1 MRALAQLLC
10 LICFTA
16 TVAVAQ
22 AKHPEWRAL
31 LASTGLDGQPIK
43 GVYFFPG
50 ESDAAQAFYTAHPT
64 YYDDTHWNSE
74 PSGRARIVDRM
85 LRAHIN
91 TIVLSYWSDMPQWSP
106 MILDG
111 SSVPG
116 VLEATRGKPIVI
128 LPTIEGGSDASHPEI
143 PQWEFPTDFPH
154 PAGTQ
159 EIAPG
164 LVKRIQLL
172 QKIFA
177 NHMDQWARVYDK
189 DGNSRYAVAILHVC
203 SETAGL
209 NDTSFAAAF
218 DAVAKQIT
226 IPVGF
231 MLDFIGGTHKYIASP
246 KTAGPVLAGTA
257 SVIAALG
264 YESEVFSGKVINGPA
279 CSASDWHACQPFD
292 NNRSNLENLVDWKKA
307 AVQDWV
313 ASGLPVILDVSNGF
327 DGRIVW
333 RSGGTAFW
341 GDNLNYTEDR
351 WRNWLSEL
359 KGLGNKGIVMDTW
372 NGYTEGA

>member
-1 MRALAQLLC
+1 MESSPPLLLGQFGHKGLQLSHCQSDRTTKPQLGKLKNAGRVSDLRNLLARFLPVRYVRAIRGREGQFQLSFGWPKEFRSRALAQLLC

-64 YYDDTHWNSE
+64 YYDDTHWDSE

-143 PQWEFPTDFPH
+143 PPWEFPTNFPH
-154 PAGTQ
+154 PARNAGD
-159 EIAPG
+159 
-164 LVKRIQLL
+164 R
-172 QKIFA
+172 
-177 NHMDQWARVYDK
+177 ARA
-189 DGNSRYAVAILHVC
+189 GQTHS
-203 SETAGL
+203 TA
-209 NDTSFAAAF
+209 A
-218 DAVAKQIT
+218 
-226 IPVGF
+226 
-231 MLDFIGGTHKYIASP
+231 
-246 KTAGPVLAGTA
+246 
-257 SVIAALG
+257 
-264 YESEVFSGKVINGPA
+264 ESL
-279 CSASDWHACQPFD
+279 C
-292 NNRSNLENLVDWKKA
+292 
-307 AVQDWV
+307 
-313 ASGLPVILDVSNGF
+313 
-327 DGRIVW
+327 
-333 RSGGTAFW
+333 
-341 GDNLNYTEDR
+341 
-351 WRNWLSEL
+351 
-359 KGLGNKGIVMDTW
+359 
-372 NGYTEGA
+372 